1 MVKEEI
7 SDLPAGEG
15 VTFWFKEE
23 IRTYGLEVFTPNL
36 TADLSGF
43 VAIGL
48 VSLTTYFIALRWPD
62 ISKIIFTAL
71 IVRILIMLI
80 GYYFINLPDAHADAI
95 GFEWGAWRYAQ
106 DGFFNLF
113 EKFTGP
119 NSFFYS
125 WLMAIP
131 YSLFGRSMLIIQSI
145 GLLFGVGSV
154 FLGWLIAKKI
164 WDDYSATK
172 IGWALALFPSLV
184 LYSII
189 PLKEVYCSFFLLV
202 AAIGII
208 NWVETKNLNFAILA
222 IGGFVVAGFF
232 HGPLFVGAII
242 FSIIVFISV
251 LIESI
256 KSLRTFRINLKNL
269 IVIILI
275 FFVLSA
281 YLSNEIYLPYIGK
294 FETSIN
300 VNSWMETISWR
311 MVGEASY
318 PVWLEVENPNE
329 FFYKS
334 FFRVLYFLFS
344 PFPWDVKGLGHLI
357 GMLDAFLYL
366 FLFYFIFQNR
376 KFIWKNP
383 ALRIILLIFT
393 TYLFI
398 YAIGVSNFGAGIR
411 HRSKFVIEIILLA
424 GPFIPKFIFSNK
436 NKIKKIP

>member
-154 FLGWLIAKKI
+154 FLGWLLAKKI
-164 WDDYSATK
+164 WDDHSAIK
-172 IGWALALFPSLV
+172 VGWALALFPSLI
-184 LYSII
+184 LYSVV
-189 PLKEVYCSFFLLV
+189 PLREVYCSFFLLV
-202 AAIGII
+202 ATFGIV
-208 NWVETKNLNFAILA
+208 NWTETKSLNFAILT
-222 IGGFVVAGFF
+222 IGGFVAAGFF
-232 HGPLFVGAII
+232 HGPLFLGGII
-242 FSIIVFISV
+242 FSVIVFISV
-251 LIESI
+251 FKESI
-256 KSLRTFRINLKNL
+256 KSLSTFHINLKNL
-269 IVIILI
+269 AVITLI
-275 FFVLSA
+275 FLVLLV
-281 YLSNEIYLPYIGK
+281 YLSNKIYLPYIGS
-294 FETSIN
+294 FETSIDVSVWIQN
-300 VNSWMETISWR
+300 IKYR
-311 MVGEASY
+311 MIGEASY
-318 PVWLEVENPNE
+318 PQWLNVGNTTE
-329 FFYKS
+329 FFYKG
-334 FFRVLYFLFS
+334 FFRILYFLFS
-344 PFPWDVKGLGHLI
+344 PLPWDVKGLDHLI
-357 GMLDAFLYL
+357 GMFDSFLYL
-366 FLFYFIFQNR
+366 ILSYFIFRNR
-376 KFIWKNP
+376 KAIWKNP

-393 TYLFI
+393 AYLFI